1 MRLNHSRHLDYY
13 ARDVADSAYETAK
26 QTPTAK
32 QVSFFNKL
40 YAMCKANEVD
50 TDVGYYA
57 KTRMDYA
64 RAIDELISRL
74 QENGIDVKGNNK
86 KADYVVEVGEDR
98 WGRAYAKGR
107 IDVRETM

>member
-64 RAIDELISRL
+64 RAIDELLSRL

-86 KADYVVEVGEDR
+86 QADYVIKVGEDHR
-98 WGRAYAKGR
+98 GRAYAKER
-107 IDVRETM
+107 IDVRETV